1 MRNLSPWTALASV
14 VFAAAATTA
23 WAAYDPAQPQSSEGS
38 LTPKMQGSDNGVTS
52 DSATPT
58 TPAAPGNAMTP
69 DRSTPDEHHDGADL
83 NSGASPSPLD
93 IGPRVPQESLRH
105 DWHDSGTMGSPDN
118 SGGTNDQGSSAMPGS
133 NAEDKGTTDS
143 RQARPDNPGS
153 PFSPVNPAAPAL
165 QDPQGGDP
173 TNPITPA
180 NMRYMILA

>member
-23 WAAYDPAQPQSSEGS
+23 WAAYDPAHPQTSQGS
-38 LTPKMQGSDNGVTS
+38 QTPKMQGSDSGMAS

-58 TPAAPGNAMTP
+58 APAATGNAMTP

-83 NSGASPSPLD
+83 NSGASPSPQDL
-93 IGPRVPQESLRH
+93 GPRVPQGTLRH
-105 DWHDSGTMGSPDN
+105 QWPN
-118 SGGTNDQGSSAMPGS
+118 SGGGSNDQGSSAVPGA
-133 NAEDKGTTDS
+133 NAEDQGTTDS
-143 RQARPDNPGS
+143 QQAKPDSPAS

-180 NMRYMILA
+180 TMRYMILA